1 MRTAPFSTE
10 PGSGEEVNGV
20 RRSLIAGILMGIGV
34 AGFVD
39 ETVFHQI
46 LHWHHFYD
54 LSTPSWGLISDGLFH
69 AFSWF
74 CIIGGFFIFADLRRR
89 TAWRPTWHVSGFLF
103 GLGGFQLWDGTIQ
116 HKWWHLHEI
125 RYHRQHRLLRPCL
138 EGDRCHRPDCGG
150 RVSDARS
157 LRTRSRR
164 SRSRYGI
171 RRSAACPPALTCCSP
186 AGRWPRCCG

>member
-89 TAWRPTWHVSGFLF
+89 TAWRPTWHLSGFLF

-125 RYHRQHRLLRPCL
+125 RYHVNIVPYDLVWNGIAVIVLIAAVVFLIRARREPVPSPTAAGTGSSRARLARQR
-138 EGDRCHRPDCGG
+138 
-150 RVSDARS
+150 
-157 LRTRSRR
+157 
-164 SRSRYGI
+164 
-171 RRSAACPPALTCCSP
+171 
-186 AGRWPRCCG
+186 

>member
-10 PGSGEEVNGV
+10 PGSREEVNEV
-20 RRSLIAGILMGIGV
+20 RRSLVAGILMGIGV

-89 TAWRPTWHVSGFLF
+89 TAWRQTRHLSGFLF

-125 RYHRQHRLLRPCL
+125 RYHVNIVPYDLVWNGIAVIVLIGAVVLLMRARRERVPSANAAGSTSGGARLARQR
-138 EGDRCHRPDCGG
+138 
-150 RVSDARS
+150 
-157 LRTRSRR
+157 
-164 SRSRYGI
+164 
-171 RRSAACPPALTCCSP
+171 
-186 AGRWPRCCG
+186 

>member
-1 MRTAPFSTE
+1 MRMAAFSTE
-10 PGSGEEVNGV
+10 APGSPDDVDGP

-54 LSTPSWGLISDGLFH
+54 QSSPSWGLISDGLFH

-74 CIIGGFFIFADLRRR
+74 SVIGGFFIFADLRRR
-89 TAWRPTWHVSGFLF
+89 RAWRRTWHVAGFLF
-103 GLGGFQLWDGTIQ
+103 GLGGFQLYDGTVQ

-125 RYHRQHRLLRPCL
+125 RYHVNIVPYDLVWNAIAVATLIAAFVFLMRARREP
-138 EGDRCHRPDCGG
+138 DR
-150 RVSDARS
+150 
-157 LRTRSRR
+157 T
-164 SRSRYGI
+164 
-171 RRSAACPPALTCCSP
+171 
-186 AGRWPRCCG
+186 AGRAPAQTSGEPLADRG